1 MEQLTNYYLR
11 KHVCSYFSSDY
22 SLVQGVIVTVH
33 CSSYTHNQ
41 DWAWGKQIF
50 IQSF

>member
-22 SLVQGVIVTVH
+22 SLVQGVIVTVPH
-33 CSSYTHNQ
+33 THIIKT
-41 DWAWGKQIF
+41 GGTKYLF
-50 IQSF
+50 QSF